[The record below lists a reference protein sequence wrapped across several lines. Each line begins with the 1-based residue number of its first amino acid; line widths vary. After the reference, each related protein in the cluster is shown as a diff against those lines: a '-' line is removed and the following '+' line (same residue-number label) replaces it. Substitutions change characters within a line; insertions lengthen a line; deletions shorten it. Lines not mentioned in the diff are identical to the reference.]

1 MALSLGRWLG
11 RLDERGSNGVVMAAV
26 AAELT
31 LLLRRNG
38 TTAEDNEDL
47 VTPPGRL
54 EPAPDLLP
62 AAVVVAA
69 RKAADATA
77 PVGAQTRP
85 ACTRRRCTRG
95 HSSSSSSNSSGLHAG
110 APPRRP
116 ARRSAGISGL
126 TAAEQRGSCG
136 SYNTRG
142 ERRPMWRRA
151 EADPRRSPPLLPLQ
165 VVLHAEPLSTW
176 VAAAAA
182 GVAALAEPCPLAPPP
197 QPHRQ
202 VERSAPAACCLRG
215 RRRRA
220 WREQVA
226 ACRPRRHQCHPLRHF
241 EAAAQVSGPSW
252 AAWRAEERR

>member
-77 PVGAQTRP
+77 PVG
-85 ACTRRRCTRG
+85 
-95 HSSSSSSNSSGLHAG
+95 
-110 APPRRP
+110 
-116 ARRSAGISGL
+116 
-126 TAAEQRGSCG
+126 TA
-136 SYNTRG
+136 
-142 ERRPMWRRA
+142 
-151 EADPRRSPPLLPLQ
+151 L
-165 VVLHAEPLSTW
+165 
-176 VAAAAA
+176 
-182 GVAALAEPCPLAPPP
+182 
-197 QPHRQ
+197 
-202 VERSAPAACCLRG
+202 
-215 RRRRA
+215 
-220 WREQVA
+220 
-226 ACRPRRHQCHPLRHF
+226 
-241 EAAAQVSGPSW
+241 
-252 AAWRAEERR
+252 